1 MFCVVETISENAA
14 NIPEVFKV
22 PQSWLF
28 SKNKKVYVMYPV
40 AKKVGVPGLYESL
53 VTKCIGR
60 NANISEISAKF
71 RLQEYSCK
79 ILKKNLGNMQRISH
93 FKHFDNHPNLKKKQ

>member
-22 PQSWLF
+22 PQAWLF

-53 VTKCIGR
+53 VTKCIVR
-60 NANISEISAKF
+60 NAKISEISEKF
-71 RLQEYSCK
+71 HLKEYSCRV
-79 ILKKNLGNMQRISH
+79 LKKNLGNVHRIFNTFRQPS
-93 FKHFDNHPNLKKKQ
+93 